1 MTWEYFLCSE
11 RRSGI
16 VVDFQLDGVA
26 QREEASSTFP
36 RKRRRVSRSAGQVL
50 RTARAGRRPSIR
62 DGCTPSVASGGVG
75 SARASFHRPTDRRRN
90 SARGTEFRPEFAGRL
105 VRLALG
111 DGRYRRPFILRRYR
125 TSLRMR
131 MKMIM
136 LSPPSGPENAWG
148 GPPGITVSSI
158 QPPSSI
164 PWSRR
169 NCAISFAR
177 CDSARSVTSPVWCFL
192 DCAFAYSD
200 GRGDLGLRQSRRRT
214 AQHQNLA
221 LPGGKGEPVAR
232 GVAAAQGEVA
242 VWRYADSPGASGY

>member
-1 MTWEYFLCSE
+1 
-11 RRSGI
+11 
-16 VVDFQLDGVA
+16 VA

-36 RKRRRVSRSAGQVL
+36 RKRRRVSRPGGQVL
-50 RTARAGRRPSIR
+50 RAARAGRRPSIL
-62 DGCTPSVASGGVG
+62 DGRGRPPRAIYPRASGGPSG
-75 SARASFHRPTDRRRN
+75 ERSGRPPCSRSTPGLTCTRRRN

-136 LSPPSGPENAWG
+136 LSPPSSPENAWG

-169 NCAISFAR
+169 NCAISSAR
-177 CDSARSVTSPVWCFL
+177 CDSARR
-192 DCAFAYSD
+192 A
-200 GRGDLGLRQSRRRT
+200 DLAHVVFS
-214 AQHQNLA
+214 
-221 LPGGKGEPVAR
+221 
-232 GVAAAQGEVA
+232 
-242 VWRYADSPGASGY
+242 